1 MPHVAGAHRGLDTWL
16 IQRASAVVLAIGLPA
31 FLIYAASQPVLDYA
45 TWRSLFAPLFVKVGA
60 LLFVAALLAHA
71 WLGLREVFIDYVHR
85 LGLRLALYFGFGVLY
100 LACLIWAV
108 DILWVVAS

>member
-1 MPHVAGAHRGLDTWL
+1 MGRD
-16 IQRASAVVLAIGLPA
+16 
-31 FLIYAASQPVLDYA
+31 FLVTTSPIFNDDG
-45 TWRSLFAPLFVKVGA
+45 TLFGSVHIARDITERKLTE
-60 LLFVAALLAHA
+60 AALLAHA

-108 DILWVVAS
+108 DILWVVASRTRIAHFPDFGLWPPSGLPG